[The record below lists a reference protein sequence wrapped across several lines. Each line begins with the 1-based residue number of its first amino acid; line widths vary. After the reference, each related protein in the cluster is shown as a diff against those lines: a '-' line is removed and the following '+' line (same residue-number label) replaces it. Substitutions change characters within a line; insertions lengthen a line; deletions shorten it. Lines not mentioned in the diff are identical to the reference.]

1 MINTQSPEIE
11 FALQAV
17 RQASRLVKQVQT
29 ELVAASITKEDR
41 SPVTVADFAAQALIG
56 RMLEQVFPEDP
67 LVGEEDSSVLR
78 TPEQA
83 QVLSKITTYA
93 GLYTDGATP
102 DEVCRWI
109 DRGSAESGERFWTL
123 DPIDGTKGFVRG
135 DQYAVALALVEN
147 GQVRLGVLGCP
158 NLNLA
163 YLQGDADADL
173 AGDDGALVLAVRG
186 EGAWIAG
193 LEDEA
198 FARISVSERTDPSRA
213 RLLRSYETA
222 HTNTGKIGEMVEYMG
237 VKAQPVGLDS
247 QAKYALL
254 AAGRG
259 DMLVR
264 LLSSRQPDYREKIW
278 DQAAG
283 VIVVEESG
291 GRITD
296 LHGRTLDFTQGR
308 TLAGNRGVLASNGQ
322 LHAAGLEALAE
333 IGA

>member
-1 MINTQSPEIE
+1 MLNTNTPDIQ
-11 FALQAV
+11 FALYAV
-17 RQASRLVKQVQT
+17 RRASRLVRQVQV
-29 ELVAASITKEDR
+29 ELVAAAITKEDR

-56 RMLEQVFPEDP
+56 RLLEQQFPEDP

-83 QVLSKITTYA
+83 DELSKITHYA
-93 GLYTDGATP
+93 GLYTGGASP

-109 DRGSAESGERFWTL
+109 DRGSAESGARFWTL

-135 DQYAVALALVEN
+135 DQYAVALALVEG

-163 YLQGDADADL
+163 YLQGDPDADL
-173 AGDDGALVLAVRG
+173 TGESGALIFAVRG
-186 EGAWIAG
+186 EGAWIGALDG
-193 LEDEA
+193 ED
-198 FARISVSERTDPSRA
+198 FSPVSVSDRSDPAQA

-222 HTNTGKIGEMVEYMG
+222 HTNTGQIGELVAHMG
-237 VKAQPVGLDS
+237 VTAPPVGLDS

-283 VIVVEESG
+283 AIVVEEAG

-296 LHGRTLDFTQGR
+296 LHGRPLDFTRGR
-308 TLAGNRGVLASNGQ
+308 TLSENRGVLASNGH
-322 LHAAGLEALAE
+322 LHDAGLAALAAIE
-333 IGA
+333 A